1 MSQIQI
7 IRERGSYWLQYD
19 PVCLGEGLPTFRGNA
34 VSSFQGP
41 RTAWVLKM
49 MSLLSFDTSRP
60 TQPTTR
66 NHVLE
71 NLNLQIQRCGNI
83 GLPSPAAAR
92 SKMWVCWRLSWCRPA
107 AARSKMWV
115 CWRLPW
121 CRPAAARSKMWVC
134 WRLPW
139 CRSVFS
145 SYCND
150 FFTALSI
157 NPYPAN
163 VEKMVN
169 S

>member
-1 MSQIQI
+1 
-7 IRERGSYWLQYD
+7 
-19 PVCLGEGLPTFRGNA
+19 VCLGEGLPTFWGNA

-41 RTAWVLKM
+41 RTAWALKM
-49 MSLLSFDTSRP
+49 ISLLSFDTSRP

-66 NHVLE
+66 SHVLE
-71 NLNLQIQRCGNI
+71 NLNLQIQRCCNI
-83 GLPSPAAAR
+83 GLPS
-92 SKMWVCWRLSWCRPA
+92 PA